1 MPTRRAILGGAAALL
16 AGVVPAG
23 GASPVPVIRMTGDA
37 LGARVGFDPVGLWV
51 PTGTTVRFIIH
62 ANVHATAAY
71 HPANGNRCLR
81 IPEAAAAWNSNY
93 LVNPGDSFD
102 LTLAVE
108 GVYDYYC
115 EPHEQAGMVGRIVVG
130 APSGPGLEPFDYF
143 TADPATAHWQG
154 VPKAARAAFPP
165 VDRIMAERTV
175 WLVL

>member
-1 MPTRRAILGGAAALL
+1 MPTRRTILGGAVALL
-16 AGVVPAG
+16 AGVMPAG
-23 GASPVPVIRMTGDA
+23 SAGTVPVIRMTSDSV
-37 LGARVGFDPVGLWV
+37 GARVGFDPVGLWV
-51 PTGTTVRFIIH
+51 PPGTTVRFMIH
-62 ANVHATAAY
+62 ANVHTTAAY

-81 IPEAAAAWNSNY
+81 IPEAAAPWNSDY

-143 TADPATAHWQG
+143 TANPATAHWQG
-154 VPKAARAAFPP
+154 VPEAVRTTFPP
-165 VDRIMAERTV
+165 VERIMAERAV
-175 WLVL
+175 RLVL